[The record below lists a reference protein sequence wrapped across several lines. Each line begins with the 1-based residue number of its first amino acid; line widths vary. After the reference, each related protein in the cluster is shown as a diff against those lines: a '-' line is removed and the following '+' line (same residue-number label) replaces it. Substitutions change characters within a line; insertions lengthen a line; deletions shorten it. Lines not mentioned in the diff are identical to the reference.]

1 MPAWVVDLLNRLN
14 STFVVDGRG
23 SGLLVDWDIRFNI
36 SFLGIVGFG
45 NRYSDGTY
53 ASVKK

>member
-14 STFVVDGRG
+14 STFVVDGRWQWFG
-23 SGLLVDWDIRFNI
+23 IYAFNI